1 MTPPAVSSA
10 DELLLAGIT
19 VVDFTRV
26 LAGPYGTRMLADLG
40 ARVIKI
46 ERPGEGDEIRH
57 TVLQLD
63 PNRTDQSSYF
73 ARLNAGK
80 QSIAIDLAH
89 PQARDVVL
97 DLVRNADVVVENFSP
112 GVMAR
117 YGLDDAALRAL
128 RPDLVYCSI
137 SGFGQTGPLSSMQA
151 YAHLINAI
159 SGMMDLDRGDEPKPR
174 VAYLQTADVLAG
186 AHAFGAICAALVRR
200 GRNGRGAYL
209 DVSML
214 ECLVAADDITYGALL
229 NGGTVQRQPRIGM
242 VVHAIGERYLAMQSA
257 GAPHLWS
264 RLVALIGRSELA
276 TDARFA
282 TPIAR
287 RANWPAL
294 LEILRDWLS
303 GFDSVDQ
310 AVETLS
316 GARIPAVPM
325 LSPEEVVE
333 HPQMAA
339 RSAFPEIE
347 HPARGRVRVTALP
360 FHIDGHPVAPG
371 GPAPYRVGQHT
382 RQVLTELGYSA
393 ERIEALQSLRVV
405 EIPGPILEFWPPPC
419 SDAAIRFVLDWHP
432 PIARD
437 GRVGR
442 DKGRRDGLK
451 HDI

>member
-1 MTPPAVSSA
+1 MTRSTAASP
-10 DELLLAGIT
+10 DEPLLAGLT
-19 VVDFTRV
+19 VIDFTRV
-26 LAGPYGTRMLADLG
+26 LAGPYATRMLADLG

-63 PNRTDQSSYF
+63 PARTDQSSYF

-80 QSIAIDLAH
+80 ESIAIDLAH
-89 PQARDVVL
+89 VQAREVVL
-97 DLVRNADVVVENFSP
+97 DLVRSADVVVENFSP
-112 GVMAR
+112 GVMTR
-117 YGLDDAALRAL
+117 YGLDDAALRPL

-159 SGMMDLDRGDEPKPR
+159 SGMMDLDRGGESQPR
-174 VAYLQTADVLAG
+174 VAYLQAADVLAG

-200 GRNGRGAYL
+200 GRSGRGAYL

-229 NGGTVQRQPRIGM
+229 NGGKVQREPRIGM
-242 VVHAIGERYLAMQSA
+242 VVQPIGGRYLAMQSA

-264 RLVALIGRSELA
+264 RLVALIGHPELE
-276 TDARFA
+276 TDARFS
-282 TPIAR
+282 TPMAR

-294 LEILRDWLS
+294 LKILRAWLS

-310 AVETLS
+310 AVKTLS
-316 GARIPAVPM
+316 AARIPAVPM
-325 LSPEEVVE
+325 LSPEEVIE
-333 HPQMAA
+333 HPQLAA

-347 HPARGRVRVTALP
+347 HRGRGRVRVTALP
-360 FHIDGHPVAPG
+360 FHVDGQPVAPG

-382 RQVLTELGYSA
+382 RGILAELGYDS
-393 ERIEALQSLRVV
+393 ERIDALRSLRVV
-405 EIPGPILEFWPPPC
+405 EIPDEF
-419 SDAAIRFVLDWHP
+419 
-432 PIARD
+432 
-437 GRVGR
+437 
-442 DKGRRDGLK
+442 
-451 HDI
+451 

>member
-1 MTPPAVSSA
+1 MTAPSSA
-10 DELLLAGIT
+10 SPDEPLLAGIT

-26 LAGPYGTRMLADLG
+26 LAGPYCTRMLADLG

-57 TVLQLD
+57 TVFQLD
-63 PNRTDQSSYF
+63 PGRTDQSTYF
-73 ARLNAGK
+73 TRLNAGK

-89 PQARDVVL
+89 PQARDVAL
-97 DLVRNADVVVENFSP
+97 DLVRTADVVVENFSP

-117 YGLDDAALRAL
+117 YGLDDTALRAL
-128 RPDLVYCSI
+128 RPDLIYCSI

-174 VAYLQTADVLAG
+174 VAYLQAADVLAG

-200 GRNGRGAYL
+200 GRSGRGAYL

-229 NGGTVQRQPRIGM
+229 NGGPVQRQPRIGM
-242 VVHAIGERYLAMQSA
+242 VVHPIGGRYVAVQSA

-264 RLVALIGRSELA
+264 RLVALIGRPGLA
-276 TDARFA
+276 SDPRFA
-282 TPIAR
+282 TVMAR
-287 RANWPAL
+287 RTNWPAL
-294 LEILRDWLS
+294 LAILHEWLS
-303 GFDSVDQ
+303 DFDSVDQ

-316 GARIPAVPM
+316 AARIPAVPM

-333 HPQMAA
+333 HPQLAA
-339 RSAFPEIE
+339 RGAFPEIE
-347 HPARGRVRVTALP
+347 HPARGRIRVTALP
-360 FHIDGHPVAPG
+360 FHVDGAPVAPG

-382 RQVLTELGYSA
+382 RRVLSELLGYSA
-393 ERIEALQSLRVV
+393 ERIQALQSLQVI
-405 EIPGPILEFWPPPC
+405 EIPEI
-419 SDAAIRFVLDWHP
+419 
-432 PIARD
+432 
-437 GRVGR
+437 
-442 DKGRRDGLK
+442 
-451 HDI
+451 

>member
-1 MTPPAVSSA
+1 MTPPASSHA
-10 DELLLAGIT
+10 DEPLLAGIT

-63 PNRTDQSSYF
+63 PKRTDQSSYF

-97 DLVRNADVVVENFSP
+97 DLVRNADVVVENFSA

-117 YGLDDAALRAL
+117 YGLDNAALRAL

-159 SGMMDLDRGDEPKPR
+159 SGMMDLDRGDEAKPR
-174 VAYLQTADVLAG
+174 VAYLQAADVLAG

-200 GRNGRGAYL
+200 GRSGRGAYL

-214 ECLVAADDITYGALL
+214 ECLVAADDVTYGALL
-229 NGGTVQRQPRIGM
+229 NGGTVRREPRIGM
-242 VVHAIGERYLAMQSA
+242 VLHPIGGRYVAVQSA

-264 RLVALIGRSELA
+264 RLVALIGRPGLE
-276 TDARFA
+276 TDSRFS
-282 TPIAR
+282 TPMAR

-316 GARIPAVPM
+316 AARIPAVPM

-339 RSAFPEIE
+339 RGAFPEIE
-347 HPARGRVRVTALP
+347 HQGRGHVRVTALP
-360 FHIDGHPVAPG
+360 FHIDGGPVAPA

-382 RQVLTELGYSA
+382 RQVLTDLGYTA
-393 ERIEALQSLRVV
+393 ERIQALQSLRVV
-405 EIPGPILEFWPPPC
+405 EVPDQ
-419 SDAAIRFVLDWHP
+419 S
-432 PIARD
+432 
-437 GRVGR
+437 
-442 DKGRRDGLK
+442 
-451 HDI
+451 

>member
-1 MTPPAVSSA
+1 MISTASARA
-10 DELLLAGIT
+10 DEPLLAGVT

-26 LAGPYGTRMLADLG
+26 LSGPYGTRMLADLG

-63 PNRTDQSSYF
+63 PKRTDQSSYF

-97 DLVRNADVVVENFSP
+97 DLVRSADVVVENFSP

-117 YGLDDAALRAL
+117 YGLDHVSLRSL
-128 RPDLVYCSI
+128 RPELIYCAI
-137 SGFGQTGPLSSMQA
+137 SGFGQTGPFSSMQA

-159 SGMMDLDRGDEPKPR
+159 SGMMDLDRGDEAKPR
-174 VAYLQTADVLAG
+174 VAYLQAADVLAG
-186 AHAFGAICAALVRR
+186 AHAFGSICAALVRR
-200 GRNGRGAYL
+200 ARSGSGAYL

-229 NGGTVQRQPRIGM
+229 NGGTVLRQPRIGM
-242 VVHAIGERYLAMQSA
+242 IVHPIGGRYVAVQSA

-264 RLVALIGRSELA
+264 RLVALIGRPELE

-282 TPIAR
+282 TPMAR
-287 RANWPAL
+287 RTNWPEL
-294 LEILRDWLS
+294 LQILRHWLD

-316 GARIPAVPM
+316 RGRIPAVPV

-333 HPQMAA
+333 HPQLAA
-339 RSAFPEIE
+339 RSAFPEID
-347 HPARGRVRVTALP
+347 HPGRGRVRVTALP
-360 FHIDGHPVAPG
+360 FHVDGAPVAPG

-382 RQVLTELGYSA
+382 RQVLTEIGYSA
-393 ERIEALQSLRVV
+393 ERIKALQSLHVIEV
-405 EIPGPILEFWPPPC
+405 P
-419 SDAAIRFVLDWHP
+419 DQN
-432 PIARD
+432 
-437 GRVGR
+437 
-442 DKGRRDGLK
+442 
-451 HDI
+451 

>member
-1 MTPPAVSSA
+1 MTPSTPARA
-10 DELLLAGIT
+10 DDPMLAGIT

-26 LAGPYGTRMLADLG
+26 LSGPYATRMLADLG

-63 PNRTDQSSYF
+63 PGRTDQSSYF

-80 QSIAIDLAH
+80 ESIAIDLAH
-89 PQARDVVL
+89 ARARDVVI
-97 DLVRNADVVVENFSP
+97 DLVRTADVVIENFSP

-117 YGLDDAALRAL
+117 YGLDAATLRAL
-128 RPDLVYCSI
+128 RPELVYCSI

-159 SGMMDLDRGDEPKPR
+159 SGMMDLDRGDEPNPR
-174 VAYLQTADVLAG
+174 VAYLQAADVLAG

-200 GRNGRGAYL
+200 GRSGRGAYL

-242 VVHAIGERYLAMQSA
+242 VVHQIGGRYLALQNG

-264 RLVALIGRSELA
+264 RLASLIGRPGLE

-282 TPIAR
+282 TPMAR
-287 RANWPAL
+287 RTNWPAL
-294 LEILRDWLS
+294 LQILRDWLD
-303 GFDSVDQ
+303 GFDSVDA
-310 AVETLS
+310 AVETLAR
-316 GARIPAVPM
+316 GRIPAAPM
-325 LSPEEVVE
+325 LSPEEVVA

-347 HPARGRVRVTALP
+347 HQGRGSVRVTALP
-360 FHIDGHPVAPG
+360 FHVDGAPVTPA

-382 RQVLTELGYSA
+382 RQVLTELLGYSPGK
-393 ERIEALQSLRVV
+393 IGALQAIKVI
-405 EIPGPILEFWPPPC
+405 EIP
-419 SDAAIRFVLDWHP
+419 DT
-432 PIARD
+432 
-437 GRVGR
+437 
-442 DKGRRDGLK
+442 
-451 HDI
+451 

>member
-1 MTPPAVSSA
+1 MTQIDSNSNNEA
-10 DELLLAGIT
+10 LLAGIT
-19 VVDFTRV
+19 IVDFTRV
-26 LAGPYGTRMLADLG
+26 LAGPYATRMLADLG

-80 QSIAIDLAH
+80 ESIAIDLAH

-97 DLVRNADVVVENFSP
+97 DLVRRADVVVENFSP
-112 GVMAR
+112 GVMKR

-159 SGMMDLDRGDEPKPR
+159 SGLMDLDRGGEAQPR
-174 VAYLQTADVLAG
+174 VSYLQSADVLAG

-214 ECLVAADDITYGALL
+214 ECLVAADDITYGSIL
-229 NGGTVQRQPRIGM
+229 NGGKVQRETRIGM
-242 VVHAIGERYLAMQSA
+242 VVHPIGGRYLAMQSA

-264 RLVALIGRSELA
+264 RLVTLIGHPELE
-276 TDARFA
+276 TDARFS
-282 TPIAR
+282 TPMAR
-287 RANWPAL
+287 RANWHDL
-294 LEILRDWLS
+294 LKILHGWLE
-303 GFDSVDQ
+303 GFDSVEQ
-310 AVETLS
+310 AVKTLAA
-316 GARIPAVPM
+316 ARIPAVPM
-325 LSPEEVVE
+325 LSPEEVIE
-333 HPQMAA
+333 HPQMVA

-347 HPARGRVRVTALP
+347 HQGRGRIRVTALP
-360 FHIDGHPVAPG
+360 FHVDSKPVPPG

-382 RQVLTELGYSA
+382 HKVLSEFGYDA
-393 ERIEALQSLRVV
+393 ERIRTLRAQQVV
-405 EIPGPILEFWPPPC
+405 EIPEG
-419 SDAAIRFVLDWHP
+419 
-432 PIARD
+432 
-437 GRVGR
+437 
-442 DKGRRDGLK
+442 
-451 HDI
+451 

>member
-1 MTPPAVSSA
+1 MTPPATSSA
-10 DELLLAGIT
+10 GEPLLAGVT

-26 LAGPYGTRMLADLG
+26 LAGPYCTRMLADLG

-97 DLVRNADVVVENFSP
+97 DLVRSADVVVENFSP

-117 YGLDDAALRAL
+117 YGLDDAALRAM
-128 RPDLVYCSI
+128 RPDLIYCSI

-159 SGMMDLDRGDEPKPR
+159 SGMMDLDRGGEAKPR
-174 VAYLQTADVLAG
+174 VAYLQAADVLAG
-186 AHAFGAICAALVRR
+186 SHAFGAICAALVRR

-242 VVHAIGERYLAMQSA
+242 VVHPIGGRYVAVQSA

-264 RLVALIGRSELA
+264 RLVALIGRPELE

-282 TPIAR
+282 TVIAR
-287 RANWPAL
+287 RTNWPTL
-294 LEILRDWLS
+294 LQILRDWL
-303 GFDSVDQ
+303 GRFDSVDQ
-310 AVETLS
+310 AVQTLAA
-316 GARIPAVPM
+316 ARIPAVPM

-339 RSAFPEIE
+339 RSAFPEID
-347 HPARGRVRVTALP
+347 HPARGRIRVTALP
-360 FHIDGHPVAPG
+360 FHVDGQPVAPG
-371 GPAPYRVGQHT
+371 GPAPYRVGEHT
-382 RQVLTELGYSA
+382 RQVLTGLGYTA
-393 ERIEALQSLRVV
+393 ERIQALQSLQVIEV
-405 EIPGPILEFWPPPC
+405 PDQ
-419 SDAAIRFVLDWHP
+419 S
-432 PIARD
+432 
-437 GRVGR
+437 
-442 DKGRRDGLK
+442 
-451 HDI
+451 

>member
-1 MTPPAVSSA
+1 MTRSA
-10 DELLLAGIT
+10 AGSRDEPLLAGLT
-19 VVDFTRV
+19 VIDFTRV
-26 LAGPYGTRMLADLG
+26 LAGPYATRMLADLG
-40 ARVIKI
+40 ARVVKI

-63 PNRTDQSSYF
+63 PARTDQSSYF

-80 QSIAIDLAH
+80 ESIAIDLAH
-89 PQARDVVL
+89 AQAREVVL
-97 DLVRNADVVVENFSP
+97 DLVRSADVVVENFSP
-112 GVMAR
+112 GVMTR

-159 SGMMDLDRGDEPKPR
+159 SGMMDLDRGGESKPR
-174 VAYLQTADVLAG
+174 VAYLQAADVLAG

-229 NGGTVQRQPRIGM
+229 NGGKVQREPRIGM
-242 VVHAIGERYLAMQSA
+242 VVQPIGERYLAMQSA

-264 RLVALIGRSELA
+264 RLVALIGRPGLA
-276 TDARFA
+276 TDARFV
-282 TPIAR
+282 TPMAR

-294 LEILRDWLS
+294 LEILREWLS
-303 GFDSVDQ
+303 GFDSVDH
-310 AVETLS
+310 AVKTLS
-316 GARIPAVPM
+316 AARIPAVPM
-325 LSPEEVVE
+325 LSPEEVIE
-333 HPQMAA
+333 HPQLAA

-347 HPARGRVRVTALP
+347 HRGRGRVRVTALP
-360 FHIDGHPVAPG
+360 FHVDRQPVAPG

-382 RQVLTELGYSA
+382 REVLAELGYDT
-393 ERIEALQSLRVV
+393 ERIDALRSLRVV
-405 EIPGPILEFWPPPC
+405 EIPDEF
-419 SDAAIRFVLDWHP
+419 
-432 PIARD
+432 
-437 GRVGR
+437 
-442 DKGRRDGLK
+442 
-451 HDI
+451 

>member
-1 MTPPAVSSA
+1 MTRSA
-10 DELLLAGIT
+10 APSPDAALLAGIT
-19 VVDFTRV
+19 VIDFTRV
-26 LAGPYGTRMLADLG
+26 LAGPYATRMLADLG

-63 PNRTDQSSYF
+63 PTRTDQSSYF

-89 PQARDVVL
+89 AQARGVVL
-97 DLVRNADVVVENFSP
+97 DLVRKADVVVENFSP

-117 YGLDDAALRAL
+117 YGLDEAALRAL

-159 SGMMDLDRGDEPKPR
+159 SGMMDLDRGGESQPR
-174 VAYLQTADVLAG
+174 VAYLQAADVLAG

-200 GRNGRGAYL
+200 GRSGGGAYL

-229 NGGTVQRQPRIGM
+229 NGGEVQREPRIGM
-242 VVHAIGERYLAMQSA
+242 VVHPIGERYLAMQSA

-264 RLVALIGRSELA
+264 RLVALIGRPELE

-282 TPIAR
+282 TPMAR
-287 RANWPAL
+287 RTNWQAL
-294 LEILRDWLS
+294 LQILHEWL
-303 GFDSVDQ
+303 GDFDSVDQ
-310 AVETLS
+310 AVATLAA
-316 GARIPAVPM
+316 ARIPAVPM
-325 LSPEEVVE
+325 LSPEEVIE

-347 HPARGRVRVTALP
+347 HQGRGRIRVTALP
-360 FHIDGHPVAPG
+360 FHVDGRAVAPG
-371 GPAPYRVGQHT
+371 GAAPYRVGQHT
-382 RQVLTELGYSA
+382 RDVLTEFGYDA
-393 ERIEALQSLRVV
+393 ERIKALQSLQVV
-405 EIPGPILEFWPPPC
+405 EIP
-419 SDAAIRFVLDWHP
+419 
-432 PIARD
+432 D
-437 GRVGR
+437 G
-442 DKGRRDGLK
+442 
-451 HDI
+451 